1 MIKSGVIST
10 DRTKCVGC
18 NKCIRACIVPHAN
31 RVTDERKII
40 VDYAN
45 CILCGECLK
54 ACNHGARSYVDDTR
68 EFFSELEKGTEVA
81 VIVAPAF
88 RFNYP
93 DKFKNVLSWLRTKG
107 VRFIYDVSFGADI
120 TTYLY
125 IKAIVEKKLN
135 TVIAQPCPVIVNS
148 IERYHTELIKY
159 LSPIGSPMYCT
170 AVYLKKYDGFKGK
183 IAAISPCIGKT
194 DEFGR
199 DDTIDYNV
207 TFTKLMEVY
216 NAAGYDPGAE
226 TGFDSP
232 ESLVGY
238 WYPTPGGLKESVEQ
252 IFGRKYHIRRIEG
265 PQLAQEYLKEISQSP
280 NVIPL
285 VIDILNCSEGCL
297 SGTGTEAGI
306 PHDFKDRAL
315 FEKAGEEKGK
325 VLSNRKRQLKKLVK
339 HFDKTL
345 KMEDFIYTYTMRKDD
360 AVITEQDIE
369 SAFEALLKFNE
380 EERTVDCAAC
390 GYESCHQ
397 MAEAVFL
404 GYNFPDNCIHYSK
417 KMLEK
422 SHDEISLEKR
432 KTEQLLA
439 KANDMTDKQSE
450 FISKL
455 HSEVETVD
463 QIIGELVQVY
473 TNIVNDITNINEQMI
488 DVESL
493 SRSGVMSTDE
503 LNSRFDQFFK
513 MSESIRNISE
523 QTHMLSLN
531 ASIEAAR
538 AGEYGK
544 GFLVVAE
551 EVRKLAD
558 DAKTAVA
565 GTQDSN
571 NVIEEDIR
579 KINDLLSKL
588 ESVVVVVN
596 ENIQNVLA
604 ASEEASASMHQIQ
617 DTIEKIVSS
626 AEEMSSAAG
635 SEY

>member
-1 MIKSGVIST
+1 
-10 DRTKCVGC
+10 
-18 NKCIRACIVPHAN
+18 
-31 RVTDERKII
+31 
-40 VDYAN
+40 
-45 CILCGECLK
+45 
-54 ACNHGARSYVDDTR
+54 
-68 EFFSELEKGTEVA
+68 
-81 VIVAPAF
+81 
-88 RFNYP
+88 
-93 DKFKNVLSWLRTKG
+93 
-107 VRFIYDVSFGADI
+107 
-120 TTYLY
+120 
-125 IKAIVEKKLN
+125 
-135 TVIAQPCPVIVNS
+135 
-148 IERYHTELIKY
+148 
-159 LSPIGSPMYCT
+159 MYCT
-170 AVYLKKYDGFKGK
+170 AAYLKKYDGFKGK

-207 TFTKLMEVY
+207 TFTKLMEAY

>member
-1 MIKSGVIST
+1 
-10 DRTKCVGC
+10 
-18 NKCIRACIVPHAN
+18 
-31 RVTDERKII
+31 
-40 VDYAN
+40 
-45 CILCGECLK
+45 
-54 ACNHGARSYVDDTR
+54 
-68 EFFSELEKGTEVA
+68 
-81 VIVAPAF
+81 
-88 RFNYP
+88 
-93 DKFKNVLSWLRTKG
+93 
-107 VRFIYDVSFGADI
+107 
-120 TTYLY
+120 
-125 IKAIVEKKLN
+125 
-135 TVIAQPCPVIVNS
+135 
-148 IERYHTELIKY
+148 
-159 LSPIGSPMYCT
+159 
-170 AVYLKKYDGFKGK
+170 
-183 IAAISPCIGKT
+183 
-194 DEFGR
+194 
-199 DDTIDYNV
+199 
-207 TFTKLMEVY
+207 
-216 NAAGYDPGAE
+216 
-226 TGFDSP
+226 
-232 ESLVGY
+232 
-238 WYPTPGGLKESVEQ
+238 
-252 IFGRKYHIRRIEG
+252 
-265 PQLAQEYLKEISQSP
+265 
-280 NVIPL
+280 
-285 VIDILNCSEGCL
+285 
-297 SGTGTEAGI
+297 
-306 PHDFKDRAL
+306 
-315 FEKAGEEKGK
+315 
-325 VLSNRKRQLKKLVK
+325 
-339 HFDKTL
+339 
-345 KMEDFIYTYTMRKDD
+345 MEDFIYTYTMRKDD

-380 EERTVDCAAC
+380 EERTVDCTAC